1 MTWLLVALGG
11 AGGAAARHLGDSA
24 IRARWPGRF
33 PWGILLVN
41 LSGSFLLGLLG
52 GAGLGPRWGA
62 LLAVGSRGAFTTR
75 STARPRRRLCA
86 RQAALVAAVLDLAA
100 SVAGG
105 LLAVALGAWV
115 GAGMGLALSGAE
127 AGAHLGRHVG
137 STPLLVRAPR

>member
-62 LLAVGSRGAFTTR
+62 LLAVGFCGAFTTW
-75 STARPRRRLCA
+75 STLALDVVSLARRRA
-86 RQAALVAAVLDLAA
+86 WWPAVLDLAA

-105 LLAVALGAWV
+105 LLAVALGVWV
-115 GAGMGLALSGAE
+115 GAGW
-127 AGAHLGRHVG
+127 V
-137 STPLLVRAPR
+137 

>member
-62 LLAVGSRGAFTTR
+62 LLAVGFCGAFTTW
-75 STARPRRRLCA
+75 STLALDVVSLARKRAWWL
-86 RQAALVAAVLDLAA
+86 AVLDLAA

-115 GAGMGLALSGAE
+115 GAGWA
-127 AGAHLGRHVG
+127 
-137 STPLLVRAPR
+137 